1 MWELQ
6 LFKEK
11 LLEKYVIFEY
21 YLQLEESLLLVL
33 FPH

>member
-1 MWELQ
+1 
-6 LFKEK
+6 